1 MKKIFYIASFALT
14 FSLAGCDDFLTVESP
29 NFSTDIYWRDKT
41 DVEAGLSAVYG
52 QLENR
57 TDEYGFCEHKYP
69 VEAFRGDDVSIGDDI
84 NNYPNMKD
92 LYDYTYDNEN
102 AQTKEYWMNNYNGI
116 NYANNVIYGIDKVQT
131 SGEAM
136 SQEDYDHLRG
146 EAVFLLAYY
155 HFKTILNWKD
165 IIIRD
170 EYLTSEDQ
178 VHKEISSRT
187 DCWDFICTE
196 LDRAAGLLPDT
207 RPSGE
212 TGRVTKDVA
221 YSYLGW
227 AYLTRAY
234 E

>member
-136 SQEDYDHLRG
+136 SQEDYDHLMG
-146 EAVFLLAYY
+146 EAVFLRALLGFYLY
-155 HFKTILNWKD
+155 G
-165 IIIRD
+165 IRPGCRPASRH
-170 EYLTSEDQ
+170 TSFRRN
-178 VHKEISSRT
+178 RT
-187 DCWDFICTE
+187 CYERC
-196 LDRAAGLLPDT
+196 GLLLFGMGIPDSCL
-207 RPSGE
+207 R
-212 TGRVTKDVA
+212 RD
-221 YSYLGW
+221 
-227 AYLTRAY
+227 R
-234 E
+234 